1 MTTTTTLYRS
11 LGRSF
16 SSSSYWLRSAGTSR
30 WTAVASTQQVVVARP
45 YATSRVLS
53 EKKAE
58 TKPKGIPYSQLTVGI
73 PKEDVPLERRVAA
86 TPESVARLVKPGFT
100 VLIQDGAGDAS
111 HFSNAAYEAAGAK
124 IVTDVWKDSD
134 IVLKV

>member
-30 WTAVASTQQVVVARP
+30 WTAVASTQQVVARP

-124 IVTDVWKDSD
+124 IVPDVWKDSD